1 MKSILLI
8 LTALT
13 FLTSPLLSQK
23 ITDTDNYVILISFDG
38 FRWDYPERDITPN
51 MQAMRE
57 RGVSAVG
64 LKPVFPTKTFPNH
77 ISIVTGL
84 YPENHGIILNNFINP
99 FTGDG
104 YSLGNRVAVRSSKW
118 YDGEFIWETAQ
129 KQGVK
134 CASYF
139 WPGSSIKEEGRHP
152 QYYEVY
158 DHGRPFPQRVE
169 GVLEWLQLPMEERPR
184 FITLYFHESDS
195 KGHDHGP
202 ESAEVNTAI
211 ALQDSMLGLLV
222 NGLDNIQLLDKT
234 NIIITSDHGM
244 IATSAEKIVH
254 IERDILPDAQCRF
267 ISDGPI
273 MMVQPPLG
281 KTDEAYKWLKEKEE
295 HFSVYLREDVPA
307 HLNFSKNP
315 FISDIVLVADSE
327 WTLLH
332 NKSSRWLPGKG
343 NHGFSP
349 HLIDMHGIFYAAGP
363 DFREGLRTGTL
374 QTIDIYPLLCALLG
388 IEPVQNIDGNIER
401 IGYILER

>member
-1 MKSILLI
+1 MKFILLI
-8 LTALT
+8 LTTLV
-13 FLTSPLLSQK
+13 FLISPLPSQHSLK
-23 ITDTDNYVILISFDG
+23 ADNYIILISFDG
-38 FRWDYPERDITPN
+38 FRWDYPEREITPN
-51 MQAMRE
+51 MQKIRE

-84 YPENHGIILNNFINP
+84 YPENHGIILNSFSNP
-99 FTGDG
+99 FTGDN
-104 YSLGNRVAVRSSKW
+104 YSLGNRAAVRSSKW

-129 KQGVK
+129 KQGVI

-139 WPGSSIKEEGRHP
+139 WPGSSIMQEGRHP
-152 QYYEVY
+152 KYFEVY
-158 DHGRPFPQRVE
+158 DHNRPFPARVK
-169 GVLEWLQLPMEERPR
+169 GVLDWLQLPIEERPR

-195 KGHDHGP
+195 QGHNHGP
-202 ESAEVNTAI
+202 ESAEVNQAI

-222 NGLDNIQLLDKT
+222 DGLEKIQMLDKT

-244 IATSAEKIVH
+244 ISTYNEKVIH
-254 IERDILPDAQCRF
+254 IERNILPNAGCRF

-273 MMVQPPLG
+273 MMIQPPLG
-281 KTDEAYKWLKEKEE
+281 RTNEAFTKIKEHEK
-295 HFSVYLREDVPA
+295 HFTAYLREEIPS
-307 HLNFSKNP
+307 HLNFSQHP

-332 NKSSRWLPGKG
+332 NRSSRWLPGKG

-363 DFREGLRTGTL
+363 DFCNGLRTGTL
-374 QTIDIYPLLCALLG
+374 QTIDIYPLLCALLDVK
-388 IEPVQNIDGNIER
+388 PVQNIDGNFER

>member
-1 MKSILLI
+1 MKSMLLI
-8 LTALT
+8 LIP
-13 FLTSPLLSQK
+13 FIILTSPLLSQEHAESG
-23 ITDTDNYVILISFDG
+23 NYVILISFDG
-38 FRWDYPERDITPN
+38 FRWDYPERSITPN
-51 MQAMRE
+51 MQTIRE

-84 YPENHGIILNNFINP
+84 YPENHGIILNDFINP
-99 FTGDG
+99 FTGEI
-104 YSLGNRVAVRSSKW
+104 YSLRNRKAVRSSKW

-129 KQGVK
+129 KQGVN

-139 WPGSSIKEEGRHP
+139 WPGSSIIEEGRHP
-152 QYYEVY
+152 TYYEVY
-158 DHGRPFPQRVE
+158 DHNRPFVKRVDDI
-169 GVLEWLQLPMEERPR
+169 LEWLQLPLEERPR

-195 KGHDHGP
+195 QGHDHGP
-202 ESAEVNTAI
+202 DSPEVNQAI

-222 NGLDNIQLLDKT
+222 QGLEKIQMLDKT

-244 IATSAEKIVH
+244 IETFEEKVIH
-254 IERDILPDAQCRF
+254 IERDLLPNAGCHF
-267 ISDGPI
+267 ISDGPV
-273 MMVQPPLG
+273 MMVQPPMG
-281 KTDEAYKWLKEKEE
+281 KTDEVFKQIKQHEN
-295 HFSVYLREDVPA
+295 HFTAYLREDVPA

-315 FISDIVLVADSE
+315 FISDIVLVANSE

-332 NKSSRWLPGKG
+332 NRSSQWLPGKG

-363 DFREGLRTGTL
+363 DFRKGLRTGTL
-374 QTIDIYPLLCALLG
+374 QTIDIYPLLCAILG
-388 IEPVQNIDGNIER
+388 IKPVQNIDGNFER